1 MSVRALF
8 YASTHTPTRRPS
20 VGRRFGVRA
29 SHSRAPLLEG
39 APPSCH
45 RTWGQSWTVQQQF
58 QFRRTPVLAKVLAV
72 VVVTLGVMWRLGTWP
87 FAVREPFDVTTKALI
102 NAVNWADEDRKNYT
116 QPIRHATYDGKLT
129 VTCPNGSEWDGNG
142 CKI

>member
-1 MSVRALF
+1 MNNV
-8 YASTHTPTRRPS
+8 
-20 VGRRFGVRA
+20 VI
-29 SHSRAPLLEG
+29 LLV
-39 APPSCH
+39 SL
-45 RTWGQSWTVQQQF
+45 V
-58 QFRRTPVLAKVLAV
+58 V

-87 FAVREPFDVTTKALI
+87 FVGRESFGSVVVDKTALN